1 MKSTYLPTDLSYKTW
16 LWACFIGI
24 SLIISGCAGTSVI
37 RVVEYGAGGAAGLI
51 TGGAG
56 GCAVHQQKGDGIFAE
71 VKMTYVGEKCVVEV
85 SACPSN
91 QPCK

>member
-1 MKSTYLPTDLSYKTW
+1 MKRTYLPTGLFGKT
-16 LWACFIGI
+16 LPWACFIWI
-24 SLIISGCAGTSVI
+24 SLLISGCADTAII
-37 RVVEYGAGGAAGLI
+37 RVVEYGAGGAAGLV

-56 GCAVHQQKGDGIFAE
+56 GCAVHQQKGAGAFAE
-71 VKMTYVGEKCVVEV
+71 VKMTYAGEKCTVEI

>member
-1 MKSTYLPTDLSYKTW
+1 ML
-16 LWACFIGI
+16 
-24 SLIISGCAGTSVI
+24 LIPGCADIAVI

-56 GCAVHQQKGDGIFAE
+56 GCAVHQQKGVGIFAE
-71 VKMTYVGEKCVVEV
+71 VKMTYIGEKCTVEV